1 MRYIAEINTFWIDF
15 HSCAHGRRRDKL
27 TRLWSNKDW
36 RSSLQLSCDKMH
48 PHASCRPRI
57 VDGKLSFPTTEEA
70 AYPWLFR
77 ERVVRLVEGIAIDSG
92 YTVLTSLQG
101 QVQARHLTTFQRN
114 VFDAL
119 PREAVLR
126 PSVAEFGRYITL
138 GVNPQIPEFVNNL
151 LQKLPKGSKVV
162 SRQLLSWEMFRVEMG
177 DKLELESW
185 SKKGCES
192 PVKEQEGL

>member
-1 MRYIAEINTFWIDF
+1 MRKTHATVDTGPWSTSFAMRYIAEINTFWIDF

-48 PHASCRPRI
+48 PHASCRPSI

-92 YTVLTSLQG
+92 YTVLTSLQE

-119 PREAVLR
+119 PREAVR
-126 PSVAEFGRYITL
+126 VQ
-138 GVNPQIPEFVNNL
+138 V
-151 LQKLPKGSKVV
+151 LQSL
-162 SRQLLSWEMFRVEMG
+162 
-177 DKLELESW
+177 DAT
-185 SKKGCES
+185 S
-192 PVKEQEGL
+192 PWV